1 MKAIPTGV
9 ENDLDALNLHPYG
22 RKLLRRLPEWMRL
35 MTEYTRSGVEDDQPV
50 LRCYLPSIAAPN
62 LLMGT
67 RIGPGR
73 AAQPRGPAVAV
84 DEGRKKPQ
92 IDRRTA
98 QKEDDADVPPRYAGK
113 IAANAV

>member
-1 MKAIPTGV
+1 MKAIPTAV

-35 MTEYTRSGVEDDQPV
+35 MTEYTRSGVEDDEPV

-67 RIGPGR
+67 ELALAEQSSLG
-73 AAQPRGPAVAV
+73 GPAVVAGGP
-84 DEGRKKPQ
+84 EESRKRSPNCSK
-92 IDRRTA
+92 RR
-98 QKEDDADVPPRYAGK
+98 QR
-113 IAANAV
+113 